1 MCNEIFIIC
10 KTVYNCKKR
19 CKIKI
24 INFIYLL
31 HIICEYVW
39 CQSEILFCPFPRS
52 WGCGDGLFK
61 IRDRGQETVT
71 SRHAE
76 SLQLNTTQHCWL
88 MERAEP
94 ETREGRG
101 SAACQ
106 LPHFPSL
113 PHSPLLPHTN
123 CYTIGPCGRTTWW
136 LIANESERVLA
147 GKNSIWVFKFRFCII
162 LPYNG
167 VLYLFPWET

>member
-1 MCNEIFIIC
+1 M
-10 KTVYNCKKR
+10 
-19 CKIKI
+19 
-24 INFIYLL
+24 
-31 HIICEYVW
+31 HIICEYGIITGQLNPVIVW
-39 CQSEILFCPFPRS
+39 CRSYHWFWLFCPFPRS
-52 WGCGDGLFK
+52 WGRGDGLLK
-61 IRDRGQETVT
+61 IRNRGQETVT

-94 ETREGRG
+94 ETGEGRG

-123 CYTIGPCGRTTWW
+123 CYTIGPFGRTTWW
-136 LIANESERVLA
+136 LTANQSERVLA
-147 GKNSIWVFKFRFCII
+147 GKYLIWGF
-162 LPYNG
+162 
-167 VLYLFPWET
+167 